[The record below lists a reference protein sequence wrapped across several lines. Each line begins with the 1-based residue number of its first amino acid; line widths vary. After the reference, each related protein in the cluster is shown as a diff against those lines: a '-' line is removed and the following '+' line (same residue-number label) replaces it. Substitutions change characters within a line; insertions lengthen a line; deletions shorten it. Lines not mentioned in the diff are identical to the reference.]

1 MTNYCAAKFSPTP
14 QHPTLQLLNF
24 WYNNILH
31 HGEQVKKL
39 DIDRESLITL
49 GSRVKKTRKTLG
61 ISQKNLA
68 ASLEM
73 SGSYLSEIEHGNA
86 TPGYEFFYKFSLNY
100 NISLDYLFHGTGSM
114 IVEGPVKP
122 ENKEKEYVDN
132 LQTVNDLVRLMER
145 STMFKNTIMGFA
157 QKFHYEN
164 EEIIKKNIKREQEEA
179 NDD

>member
-1 MTNYCAAKFSPTP
+1 LWLKIVGGFWSTS
-14 QHPTLQLLNF
+14 TLQHLAF

-39 DIDRESLITL
+39 EISRDSLIAL
-49 GSRVKKTRKTLG
+49 GSRVKKSRKSLG
-61 ISQKNLA
+61 ISQKDFA

-86 TPGYEFFYKFSLNY
+86 TPGYEFFYKVSLKY
-100 NISLDYLFHGTGSM
+100 NVSLDYLFHGTGSM
-114 IVEGPVKP
+114 IVEGQVKP
-122 ENKEKEYVDN
+122 GNKKKECVDN
-132 LQTVNDLVRLMER
+132 IQTFSDVVWLMDH
-145 STMFKNTIMGFA
+145 STMFKNTMMGFA

-179 NDD
+179 NENE

>member
-1 MTNYCAAKFSPTP
+1 MTALLDSP
-14 QHPTLQLLNF
+14 HTLQQLAF

-31 HGEQVKKL
+31 HGDQVKKL
-39 DIDRESLITL
+39 EIDRESLITL

-61 ISQKNLA
+61 ISQKDFA

-86 TPGYEFFYKFSLNY
+86 TPGYEFFYKVSLKY
-100 NISLDYLFHGTGSM
+100 NISLDYLFHGIGSM
-114 IVEGPVKP
+114 IKEEPVQP
-122 ENKEKEYVDN
+122 GNKEKQYVEN
-132 LQTVNDLVRLMER
+132 LQTIEDVVWLMEH
-145 STMFKNTIMGFA
+145 STMFKNTMMGFA

-179 NDD
+179 NEKE